1 LFGRLVPALKGPGWS
16 DGMAAP
22 PDGEPLELCEE
33 CGSPLVDGLCGTC
46 GSGYRDGASPVGAAP
61 LERDELSRVLGR
73 NVGARAHGSYA
84 LSMQQEQGM
93 GPLRKQ
99 IDLLVEQF
107 NASPEA
113 KAAAKRNAETLAVK
127 VMDEL
132 GPTKAA
138 MASVAQVFIA
148 QGRNLREVSSC
159 ISMIH
164 PAIDR
169 LGDIIVEVRQETE
182 DAIRVLVDGRER
194 PYKSYSNGFYRGL
207 RIPVFASD
215 GNALVELQGATLTR
229 KGYDPKRVE
238 PKGPSELEIR
248 ADESNFELFKILEE
262 ARLSGRAAVAG
273 TDQSAMLRKYTISK
287 LRLTGRLL
295 REAGVLQRVS
305 GEYVRL
311 FIGAVGDGGGRSP
324 RKLAEEALVEAC
336 ENVVSEHLR
345 NSLWQKYHLKASGM
359 KSLVVMSELA
369 AWRG

>member
-1 LFGRLVPALKGPGWS
+1 LCKSCGPRAS
-16 DGMAAP
+16 DG
-22 PDGEPLELCEE
+22 
-33 CGSPLVDGLCGTC
+33 T
-46 GSGYRDGASPVGAAP
+46 SPVGAAP
-61 LERDELSRVLGR
+61 LDRRELSRVLGR
-73 NVGARAHGSYA
+73 NVGVKAHGSYA
-84 LSMQQEQGM
+84 LSMQQEEGM

-99 IDLLVEQF
+99 IDLMVEQF

-113 KAAAKRNAETLAVK
+113 KAAAKQSAETLAVK

-138 MASVAQVFIA
+138 IASVAQVFIA

-164 PAIDR
+164 PPINR
-169 LGDIIVEVRQETE
+169 LSDVIVEVRQATE
-182 DAIRVLVDGRER
+182 EDIRVLVDGRDR
-194 PYKSYSNGFYRGL
+194 PYKSYSHGFYRRL

-215 GNALVELQGATLTR
+215 GKALLELKGATLTK
-229 KGYDPKRVE
+229 KGYDPKRAE
-238 PKGPSELEIR
+238 PKGPSEFEIR

-273 TDQSAMLRKYTISK
+273 TDQSAMLRKYSISR

-295 REAGVLQRVS
+295 REAGVLQKVS

-311 FIGAVGDGGGRSP
+311 FAEAVGDGGGRSP

-336 ENVVSEHLR
+336 EETVPAYLR

-359 KSLVVMSELA
+359 RSLVIVSELA
-369 AWRG
+369 AWQG

>member
-1 LFGRLVPALKGPGWS
+1 MLGKLVPALKGPEWS
-16 DGMAAP
+16 DCMAAP

-33 CGSPLVDGLCGTC
+33 CGSPLVDGICGAC
-46 GSGYRDGASPVGAAP
+46 GNGYREGSSPVGAAP

-99 IDLLVEQF
+99 IDLMVEQF

-113 KAAAKRNAETLAVK
+113 KAGAKRNAETLAVK

-138 MASVAQVFIA
+138 MASVALVFIA

-159 ISMIH
+159 ISMVH
-164 PAIDR
+164 PSIDR
-169 LGDIIVEVRQETE
+169 LSDIVVEVRQEAEE
-182 DAIRVLVDGRER
+182 DIRVLVDGRDR
-194 PYKSYSNGFYRGL
+194 PYKSYSHGFYRRL

-215 GNALVELQGATLTR
+215 GNALVELRGATLTR

-238 PKGPSELEIR
+238 PKGPSELEVR

-273 TDQSAMLRKYTISK
+273 TDQSAMLRKYTISR

-295 REAGVLQRVS
+295 REAGVLQKVS

-311 FIGAVGDGGGRSP
+311 FAEATGDGEGRSP

-336 ENVVSEHLR
+336 EDVVPEHLR
-345 NSLWQKYHLKASGM
+345 NSLWQKYHLKPSGM
-359 KSLVVMSELA
+359 KSLVVASELA
-369 AWRG
+369 AWQG

>member
-1 LFGRLVPALKGPGWS
+1 
-16 DGMAAP
+16 MAAP

-33 CGSPLVDGLCGTC
+33 CGSPLVDGFCGTC
-46 GSGYRDGASPVGAAP
+46 GAGFREGVSPVGAAP

-73 NVGARAHGSYA
+73 NVGARAHGSYS

-127 VMDEL
+127 VMEEL

-138 MASVAQVFIA
+138 MASVAQVFIT
-148 QGRNLREVSSC
+148 QGRNLREVGSC

-169 LGDIIVEVRQETE
+169 LSDVVVEVRQETE
-182 DAIRVLVDGRER
+182 EDIRVLVDGRER
-194 PYKSYSNGFYRGL
+194 PYKSYANGFYRRL

-215 GNALVELQGATLTR
+215 GNALVELKGATLTK
-229 KGYDPKRVE
+229 KGYDLKRVE
-238 PKGPSELEIR
+238 PKGPSEFEIR
-248 ADESNFELFKILEE
+248 ADETNFELFKVLEE

-273 TDQSAMLRKYTISK
+273 IDQSAMLRKYSISK

-295 REAGVLQRVS
+295 KEAGLLQRVS

-311 FIGAVGDGGGRSP
+311 FAEAVGDGRGRSP
-324 RKLAEEALVEAC
+324 RKLAEETLVEVC
-336 ENVVSEHLR
+336 EKTVPEHLR
-345 NSLWQKYHLKASGM
+345 NSLWQKYHLKPSGM
-359 KSLVVMSELA
+359 RSLVIMSEHA
-369 AWRG
+369 AWQG